1 MEEIKTEEE
10 YQQALSKIE
19 KLFDAKPNT
28 KEGEELDRLVKLIEE
43 YESKHYPI

>member
-1 MEEIKTEEE
+1 MEKINSEEE
-10 YQQALSKIE
+10 YFEVLLKIE

-28 KEGEELDRLVKLIEE
+28 KEGEELDRLVKLIED